1 MIFQCKENRMNK
13 YDTIFLDRD
22 GTLNPDPGYINSLDQ
37 FGFYDFTIPALKK
50 MSEYCAGFCII
61 TNQSGLSRG
70 LIKIDE
76 LSKINN
82 FILNEFYR
90 NKLNLRGIYFCSD
103 HPNKASINRKPGI
116 GMFKAAAKDHHID
129 LKNSIMIGDTL
140 SDIKAGLNLNMDT
153 MLVMTGRGEKSK
165 DNLKGFNPKFIV
177 KDIMDGAK
185 TINRHFR

>member
-1 MIFQCKENRMNK
+1 MIFQCKENSMNK

-22 GTLNPDPGYINSLDQ
+22 GTLNPDSGYINSLDQ
-37 FGFYDFTIPALKK
+37 F
-50 MSEYCAGFCII
+50 
-61 TNQSGLSRG
+61 Q
-70 LIKIDE
+70 
-76 LSKINN
+76 
-82 FILNEFYR
+82 FYR
-90 NKLNLRGIYFCSD
+90 NKLNLRGIYFCPD
-103 HPNKASINRKPGI
+103 HPDNATINRKPGI

-129 LKNSIMIGDTL
+129 LKNSIMIGDAL